1 MNVLDSILW
10 PVARWSDNSQ
20 RRARDNAM
28 EARRELVLRRH
39 ERDEV
44 ARFLTG
50 ALDGRERRPEVPVI
64 PEPRRG

>member
-1 MNVLDSILW
+1 
-10 PVARWSDNSQ
+10 
-20 RRARDNAM
+20 M

-50 ALDGRERRPEVPVI
+50 ALDSRAPEPGMPVI

>member
-1 MNVLDSILW
+1 
-10 PVARWSDNSQ
+10 
-20 RRARDNAM
+20 M

-50 ALDGRERRPEVPVI
+50 ALDGRSRRPEVPRV